1 MSKLS
6 PEEEHYYY
14 TPEGRHEKQG
24 CGSFLLAICLF
35 IFLFLLIGVMERCS

>member
-24 CGSFLLAICLF
+24 CGTLILAILAFF
-35 IFLFLLIGVMERCS
+35 IFAFMLGAFERCA